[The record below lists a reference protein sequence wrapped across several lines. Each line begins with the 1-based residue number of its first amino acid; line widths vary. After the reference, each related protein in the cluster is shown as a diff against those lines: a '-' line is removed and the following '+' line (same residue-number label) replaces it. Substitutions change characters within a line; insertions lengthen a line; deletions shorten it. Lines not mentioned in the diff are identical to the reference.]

1 MMVICSDLFES
12 TSCVDCYGRN
22 EDGGPPSGI
31 SEEKWQKFQQLRE
44 RRIKCCKLSTERRV
58 KDIKKKAT
66 KSVLDNLT
74 SDEEIAVLRDQG
86 VIQQGHSK
94 YKPNKSSHQ
103 LEKNKATKSYEKR
116 WNELQEYFNSE
127 PHLKEPGTSSH
138 HPKPNPKDDLEERL
152 EVAVKERQ
160 FKVAE
165 KLNKQLMQ
173 HDFAVKV
180 AQAVECRDYAKRKAA
195 DEERA
200 KKRKRSKPHWAFE
213 QKARW
218 ESKGNM

>member
-1 MMVICSDLFES
+1 MYSTVPPPQQDTSGIESDS
-12 TSCVDCYGRN
+12 DN
-22 EDGGPPSGI
+22 EKQGPPCVI

-44 RRIKCCKLSTERRV
+44 RRIKCCKLSTEKRL

-74 SDEEIAVLRDQG
+74 SDEEIAVLRDHG
-86 VIQQGHSK
+86 VIQQEHNK
-94 YKPNKSSHQ
+94 HKPNKSTYQ
-103 LEKNKATKSYEKR
+103 LGKIKATKGYEKR
-116 WNELQEYFNSE
+116 WNELQQYFNSE
-127 PHLKEPGTSSH
+127 PHQKEPGTSSNH
-138 HPKPNPKDDLEERL
+138 SRPTPKDDIEERL
-152 EVAVKERQ
+152 EVAVKEKR

-165 KLNKQLMQ
+165 QLNKQLMQ

-180 AQAVECRDYAKRKAA
+180 AQAVDCRDYAKRKAA
-195 DEERA
+195 DEEKA
-200 KKRKRSKPHWAFE
+200 KIRKRSKPHWAFE